1 MDCNMKNYTL
11 PILLL
16 TMLALAGCDDFL
28 SKEPDNRASLD
39 SQEKIS
45 ELLVTAYPEANY
57 MLFCEAMS
65 DNVEDNPSAAQD
77 PVNADPYFWR
87 DGTTTA
93 QDSPENYWNG
103 CYTAIAAANH
113 ALEYIDKSGAPEQF
127 TAQRG
132 EALVARAYS
141 HFMLAVLFAQTYTGT
156 AADEAHPGI
165 PYVTDPEKVSFK
177 DYDRGTVKSVYEQ
190 IEKDLTEGLPLINDK
205 IYNTSSSAT
214 GVPKYHFTTAAAHA
228 FASRFFLFKKDYDK
242 VIEHSN
248 AVFTSDV
255 VTYLRPWNTTYAA
268 YSFND
273 LAVAYTNSSQPA
285 NLLLSETLSSWARS
299 FYVYRYSTGATKFI
313 NMMSDNPTG
322 AQYAFSGRYS
332 STGVY
337 FVFKFREHFVQ
348 TGVNSNTGYPYT
360 IVPLFTAEEV
370 LFNRA
375 EAKIMKGNYTDGLND
390 LNTWISTRVV
400 DYNGLDGLWMD
411 KLSEYY
417 TDKKTSQAIAL
428 AAVLDLRRVEFLHEG
443 MRWFDIL
450 RHNIEVSHNVAGG
463 TPMVLKSNDLRRV
476 LQIPREAVAT
486 AGLSPNPR

>member
-1 MDCNMKNYTL
+1 MKTDISFKT
-11 PILLL
+11 P
-16 TMLALAGCDDFL
+16 AWLAGVLLMATACSDYL
-28 SKEPDNRASLD
+28 EHTPDQRTELDTPEKVAELVAS
-39 SQEKIS
+39 
-45 ELLVTAYPEANY
+45 AYPKANY
-57 MLFCEAMS
+57 ITFMEAMTDNAEDKNLNSS
-65 DNVEDNPSAAQD
+65 DLVNREPWFFNDVPDRGEDTPDFYWLAAY
-77 PVNADPYFWR
+77 N
-87 DGTTTA
+87 
-93 QDSPENYWNG
+93 
-103 CYTAIAAANH
+103 AIASANH
-113 ALEYIDKSGAPEQF
+113 ALEVIDAASDDTPYRASK
-127 TAQRG
+127 G
-132 EALVARAYS
+132 EALVARAYA
-141 HFMLAVLFAQTYTGT
+141 HFMLVTLFARAYDPAT
-156 AADEAHPGI
+156 AATDPGI
-165 PYVTDPEKVSFK
+165 PYVKDTEKVVTK
-177 DYDRGTVKSVYEQ
+177 KYERGTVAYVYQQ
-190 IEKDLTEGLPLINDK
+190 IEQDLEEGIPLIDN
-205 IYNTSSSAT
+205 SSYKEGAAS
-214 GVPKYHFTTAAAHA
+214 YHFTTRAAHA
-228 FASRFFLFKKDYDK
+228 FATRFYLFKKDYDK
-242 VIEHSN
+242 VIEHAN

-375 EAKIMKGNYTDGLND
+375 EARIMKGSYTDGLND
-390 LNTWISTRVV
+390 LNMWISTRVV
-400 DYNGLDGLWMD
+400 NYNDMDGLWMD

-417 TDKKTSQAIAL
+417 SDKKTSQAIAL
-428 AAVLDLRRVEFLHEG
+428 AAVLDLKRVEFLHEG
-443 MRWFDIL
+443 VRWFDIL
-450 RHNIEVSHNVAGG
+450 RHNLEVSHTVTGG
-463 TPMVLKSNDLRRV
+463 KPVVLKANDLRRV